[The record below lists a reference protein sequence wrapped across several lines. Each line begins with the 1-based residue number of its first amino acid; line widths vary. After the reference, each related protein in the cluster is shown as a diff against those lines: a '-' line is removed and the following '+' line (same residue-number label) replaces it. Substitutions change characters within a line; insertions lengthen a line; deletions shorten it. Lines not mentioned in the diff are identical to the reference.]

1 MRRLFIGTG
10 AVATAVVSAVAITSF
25 ATAATARP
33 AATRSA
39 AVRAA
44 ATTPACTAADLGAW
58 VAADQGN
65 GAAGT
70 IYYPLEFTNLS
81 RATCSLTGY
90 PGVSAL
96 SRSGRQLGLPARW
109 GTAKP
114 KAVTLAPGAT
124 AHAVLAYSDATVGS
138 YPPADQAIPVWLRI
152 YPPGQR
158 SSTHAFWNAPGLTI
172 ARSYLTVSPIQAGVG
187 TIYNS

>member
-10 AVATAVVSAVAITSF
+10 ALATAVICAAAITSLG
-25 ATAATARP
+25 TAATTRP
-33 AATRSA
+33 AGTGSATVSA
-39 AVRAA
+39 AAA
-44 ATTPACTAADLGAW
+44 APACTAADLGAW

-65 GAAGT
+65 GTAGT
-70 IYYPLEFTNLS
+70 VYYPLEFTNLS
-81 RATCSLTGY
+81 RATCSLRGY

-96 SRSGRQLGLPARW
+96 GRSGAPLGLPARW
-109 GTAKP
+109 GTAEP
-114 KAVTLAPGAT
+114 KTVILTPGAT

-158 SSTHAFWNAPGLTI
+158 SSTHAFWDAPGLTI
-172 ARSYLTVSPIQAGVG
+172 ARSYLTVTPIQAGVG